1 MSWHE
6 KYLSKNNRK
15 KTVSNQNDL
24 FALFEEVWKE
34 QESKLTE
41 QQRSIL
47 SDDFFQNTLFEIFS
61 GIDYNS
67 VNRRLTEN
75 TSLENMIKEEEEIS
89 TQEIKIGL
97 PKLRIS
103 EDWGVPES
111 QDRKIIEGF
120 TRSIPGGTLEE
131 KLAYINSVA
140 TGEVQLA
147 SVGQVLSTMVVLE
160 VLSTILSQFT
170 EAAGGFIF
178 EGFLAGLFGEGS
190 VQITDVED
198 EDEATGKP
206 ITDVKLGDREYSLK
220 LLNPTTAVKGS
231 WRNMVEHFAGGRDHV
246 VYLDA
251 RRSGSGASDSLLFS
265 EFEITLE
272 NYVQVFYE
280 PFKKM
285 VPVKQKVKNKEQLMS
300 AIETY
305 GDRLEFVKF
314 PPRSLETSKKAQ
326 FNLKNAASK
335 EAFNNLIQNPDQPNL
350 PAAEITVR
358 QEDYTKSVKAKRL
371 FGDHRQFQAVQDA
384 IASGNKE
391 AILDALRN
399 TAGYRNKEQ
408 FEFTPGQAK
417 SIANERE
424 IAFVKLG
431 DEQLK
436 KTWLLYG
443 DLMRKTITP
452 VYTFIARFNDNVS
465 KYFIGSQ
472 DGDARKEYAL
482 AATQDLTLLK
492 EATDEA
498 IASVEKETE
507 EQK

>member
-1 MSWHE
+1 MSWHKE
-6 KYLSKNNRK
+6 FLSENNQK
-15 KTVSNQNDL
+15 KSISTKGDL
-24 FALFEEVWKE
+24 FTLFEEVWKE
-34 QESKLTE
+34 QESKLTSK
-41 QQRSIL
+41 QRSML

-61 GIDYNS
+61 GIDYSS
-67 VNRRLTEN
+67 VSRRLTEN
-75 TSLENMIKEEEEIS
+75 TSLENMIKEEEEIT
-89 TQEIKIGL
+89 TQEIKLGL
-97 PKLRIS
+97 PKLRIT

-111 QDRKIIEGF
+111 QDRKIIESF
-120 TRSIPGGTLEE
+120 TRGIPGNTLEE

-140 TGEVQLA
+140 TGEIQLA

-160 VLSTILSQFT
+160 VLSTILSSYT

-198 EDEATGKP
+198 EDDATGKP
-206 ITDVKLGDREYSLK
+206 ITDVKLGDKEYSLK
-220 LLNPTTAVKGS
+220 LLNPNTAVKGS

-265 EFEITLE
+265 EFEITLA

-285 VPVKQKVKNKEQLMS
+285 VPVKQKVKNKEQLLS

-305 GDRLEFVKF
+305 GARLEFVKF
-314 PPRSLETSKKAQ
+314 LGPLAISRKVN
-326 FNLKNAASK
+326 FNLKKDDSK
-335 EAFNNLIQNPDQPNL
+335 EAFNNLIQNPEQPDL

-358 QEDYTKSVKAKRL
+358 QEDYTKSVKAKKL
-371 FGDHRQFQAVQDA
+371 FGDYRQFQAVQDA
-384 IASGNKE
+384 RASGDKE
-391 AILDALRN
+391 AVLAALRQ
-399 TAGYRNKEQ
+399 TAGYRNIEQ

-452 VYTFIARFNDNVS
+452 VYTFIGRFNDNVS

-482 AATQDLTLLK
+482 AATQDLASLK

-498 IASVEKETE
+498 ISSVEQSETA
-507 EQK
+507 K